1 MSAVDAVNRIQE
13 IQQTFDALRGGTVAD
28 TSATASTS
36 FGGALASALAG
47 IPTTDAG
54 AAAGA
59 TGASGSVTGQDIV
72 ADARKYLGVPYV
84 FGGTTS
90 SGMDCSGL
98 VQTVLKD
105 VGISSPRL
113 VSGEATLG
121 TAVPSLADAQPG
133 DLIVLKNNQHIVIYA
148 GNGKVIHAP
157 DVGRNVS
164 EVPNWLTDA
173 DIETIRR
180 VAPAASGATAST
192 ASVASAGSASTLS
205 SSQVTQLLSAIQ
217 GSLAG
222 GSSTSSGTGS
232 LTSLLSLLQGAAL

>member
-1 MSAVDAVNRIQE
+1 MSAVDAINRIQE
-13 IQQTFDALRGGTVAD
+13 IQQTFAALQGGAVAD
-28 TSATASTS
+28 SSATASAS
-36 FGGALASALAG
+36 FTGALAGALASA
-47 IPTTDAG
+47 PTATAG
-54 AAAGA
+54 AG
-59 TGASGSVTGQDIV
+59 GSSGSVTGQDIV

-90 SGMDCSGL
+90 AGMDCSGL

-105 VGISSPRL
+105 LGISSPRL

-133 DLIVLKNNQHIVIYA
+133 DLIVLKNNEHIVIYA

-157 DVGRNVS
+157 DVGRTVS

-180 VAPAASGATAST
+180 VAPST
-192 ASVASAGSASTLS
+192 GSVAAAATPASSLS
-205 SSQVTQLLSAIQ
+205 SAQVTELLSAIQ
-217 GSLAG
+217 GSLTG
-222 GSSTSSGTGS
+222 GGGTSSGTSSGSGS
-232 LTSLLSLLQGAAL
+232 LSSLLSLLQGGAQ